1 MQPNQD
7 DIATLT
13 GGDTGLSRKTLGS
26 VVPVLGAVIL
36 ALTILGISKPSASQE
51 AGWEVWGQAG
61 CGSCHG
67 DLAEGGDD
75 PAAPTGPNLR
85 TSRLDRDLLAE
96 TIACGRPGT
105 PMPFFLTGS
114 YTESSCYG
122 LPPGEVPAEV
132 KGAGGF
138 TAEELESLVNFL
150 TDNVVGQ
157 RKITRDNCAV
167 FYGGNRNSP
176 LCLQYN

>member
-13 GGDTGLSRKTLGS
+13 GGDTGRSRKTLGS

-85 TSRLDRDLLAE
+85 TSRRDRDLLAE

-122 LPPGEVPAEV
+122 LPPGEVPTEV
-132 KGAGGF
+132 TGVGGITAAG
-138 TAEELESLVNFL
+138 LESLVSFL
-150 TDNVVGQ
+150 MDNVVGVK
-157 RKITRDNCAV
+157 RVTRQNCGL
-167 FYGGNRNSP
+167 FFGGNENARTCMG
-176 LCLQYN
+176 L